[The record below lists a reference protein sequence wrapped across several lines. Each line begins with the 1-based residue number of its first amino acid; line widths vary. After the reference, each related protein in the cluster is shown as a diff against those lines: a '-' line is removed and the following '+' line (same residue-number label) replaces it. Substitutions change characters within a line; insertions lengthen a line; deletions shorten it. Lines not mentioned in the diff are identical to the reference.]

1 MALLVGGPG
10 GPWPSKILG
19 FFFFIFKRSA
29 RFIYFILLPACC
41 APHAGL
47 GIEKFFFTICQENF
61 MKKLLGKFHG
71 KFVFTACCAPHA
83 GLGIEKFFFTIC
95 QENFMKKLLGK
106 FHGKFI
112 FMTSHFQK

>member
-1 MALLVGGPG
+1 MQKLS
-10 GPWPSKILG
+10 WNFHEFTFSIINYIFKSKID
-19 FFFFIFKRSA
+19 FFF
-29 RFIYFILLPACC
+29 YFLFFLNFNYDSFNYLFLP
-41 APHAGL
+41 
-47 GIEKFFFTICQENF
+47 
-61 MKKLLGKFHG
+61 
-71 KFVFTACCAPHA
+71 ACCAPHA